1 MNRKISLTMAGARNF
16 PCQKR
21 ITKIIIISVFD
32 LFPAAFVNLE
42 RLPTSCK
49 KSCKIDSNCIKI
61 SREMNTGKL
70 YPGLTLL
77 GKRRLKPIEYF
88 CGFSPKIARIHAK
101 YRKMNAFQR
110 VSLPGSVQ
118 NDVQKLLKIAKSAKI
133 RENPRSVPYE
143 NARKFEF

>member
-1 MNRKISLTMAGARNF
+1 M
-16 PCQKR
+16 
-21 ITKIIIISVFD
+21 FD

-70 YPGLTLL
+70 YPGFTLL

-88 CGFSPKIARIHAK
+88 CGFSPKIVVGNQHA
-101 YRKMNAFQR
+101 
-110 VSLPGSVQ
+110 VVG
-118 NDVQKLLKIAKSAKI
+118 DD
-133 RENPRSVPYE
+133 
-143 NARKFEF
+143 FERDA